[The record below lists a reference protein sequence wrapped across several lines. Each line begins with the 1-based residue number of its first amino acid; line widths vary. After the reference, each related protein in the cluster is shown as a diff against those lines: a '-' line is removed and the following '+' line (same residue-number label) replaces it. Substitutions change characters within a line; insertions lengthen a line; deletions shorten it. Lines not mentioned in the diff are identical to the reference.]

1 MRKISVALIVSLG
14 QLVTLMSTS
23 MMAAALTK
31 IGADLHLGST
41 ATQILFSIFILGL
54 AFAPFLIA
62 ALSEMYGRRSIW
74 IASNMFYILWNAL
87 CPVNSSVGLM
97 TVGRFL
103 AGSGASAGILVS
115 TLVKIST
122 VKL

>member
-1 MRKISVALIVSLG
+1 
-14 QLVTLMSTS
+14 
-23 MMAAALTK
+23 MAAALTQ

-41 ATQILFSIFILGL
+41 ATHITFSIFILGL

-62 ALSEMYGRRSIW
+62 ALSEMYGRRPVW
-74 IASNMFYILWNAL
+74 IASNIFYLLWNAL

-103 AGSGASAGILVS
+103 AGSGASAGITVS
-115 TLVKIST
+115 AWSIM
-122 VKL
+122 